1 MISFYDVANK
11 ILSGKSN
18 YIVDAV
24 IRPKFGNSS
33 ISITKVIITSISWGF
48 EQKKQFSSELLLV

>member
-11 ILSGKSN
+11 ILSRMSN
-18 YIVDAV
+18 YMVDVV

-33 ISITKVIITSISWGF
+33 ISITKVIITSIS
-48 EQKKQFSSELLLV
+48 

>member
-18 YIVDAV
+18 YIVDVV

-33 ISITKVIITSISWGF
+33 ISITKVIITSISWGI

>member
-18 YIVDAV
+18 YIVDVV

-48 EQKKQFSSELLLV
+48 EQKKQFFSELLLV